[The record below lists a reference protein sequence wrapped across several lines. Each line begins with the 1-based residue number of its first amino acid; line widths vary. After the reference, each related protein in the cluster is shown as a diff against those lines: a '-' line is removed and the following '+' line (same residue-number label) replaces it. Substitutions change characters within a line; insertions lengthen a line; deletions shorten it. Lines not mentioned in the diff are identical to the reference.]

1 MTQKS
6 QIDETLFAQ
15 AVQLAA
21 AWLPAAGRDDIDVRD
36 RMRVFVFEAYQS
48 LEAAREEI
56 EDWLVKVGPLNR

>member
-6 QIDETLFAQ
+6 QIDEALFAQ

-21 AWLPAAGRDDIDVRD
+21 AWLPAAGRHDIDVRD

-56 EDWLVKVGPLNR
+56 EDWLEKASPPAR